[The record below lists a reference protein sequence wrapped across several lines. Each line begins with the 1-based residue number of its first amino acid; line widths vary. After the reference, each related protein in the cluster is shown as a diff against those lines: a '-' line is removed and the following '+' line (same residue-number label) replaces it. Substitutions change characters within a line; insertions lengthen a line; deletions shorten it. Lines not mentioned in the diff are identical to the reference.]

1 MKLRDTLFLILLSVL
16 SGLNRY
22 IFLKTSNFS
31 IDADEAIVGLMGKHF
46 IEGGN
51 VSVFYYGQHYMGSL
65 EAILAGLSFSTLGI
79 SSFTLK
85 LVPFLFS
92 IFFIWC
98 VFVLTNRIY
107 GRAPAWIA
115 AILCAFPAQILVD
128 WGAKARGGFIEIVV
142 LGALSTILFLE
153 WFETR
158 KLKKLFLCGFI
169 LGVGWWWNNQ
179 IIFFVTALGIYGIF
193 SLKKNEFLK
202 TGFTALTS
210 FLIGGLPFWA
220 YNIKHN
226 FISFKTFSE
235 TAGGKFL
242 TQAEGF
248 FTHSIPMLAG
258 VKRFYHDLDLI
269 PYGSIALLV
278 IVLLIL
284 YRVIKDSKKG
294 LILLLIFLA
303 TFLIFSA
310 SSFGHL
316 YKAPRYILPLYVA
329 WFPFL
334 GVGIYL
340 WWVRS
345 KIIGAC
351 LFVILIG
358 FQLSSVYLGGITVPG
373 EPLAY
378 KKDRVVRDSSE
389 LLEFL
394 DKNKIHFVRT
404 YYWVGYKIAFESKEK
419 VRFYPFGDPVSF
431 RIDSYKD
438 EGIDLGLET
447 LPIIVTPSQAKQ
459 VEESLSILKI
469 ASKRED
475 LNGYTVFYDLKADNR
490 INQSFPLTLSATHN
504 EAELSNLTDRNDQ
517 TRWGTKAAQKTG
529 MALRLK
535 LDSPRTV
542 CALRLDLDRWETDL
556 PVGVEIEGKLGD
568 QKVSLIKAHLFQGLY
583 PILRSSRG
591 GVLFFE
597 PVLVDKIILTVKTPF
612 PPFDWSFSEI
622 EAGC

>member
-1 MKLRDTLFLILLSVL
+1 MKPRDTLLLVLLSIA

-22 IFLKTSNFS
+22 LFLKAANFS

-46 IEGGN
+46 LEGGN
-51 VSVFYYGQHYMGSL
+51 VAVFYYGQHYMGSL
-65 EAILAGLSFSTLGI
+65 EAILAGLIFSILGI
-79 SSFTLK
+79 SSVTLK

-98 VFVLTNRIY
+98 VYDLTNRIY
-107 GRAPAWIA
+107 GRSPAWIA
-115 AILCAFPAQILVD
+115 SILCAFPAQILVD

-153 WFETR
+153 WLQR
-158 KLKKLFLCGFI
+158 KNLKTLFLCGFT

-179 IIFFVTALGIYGIF
+179 IIFFVAALGIYGVF
-193 SLKKNEFLK
+193 SLKKGEILK

-220 YNIKHN
+220 YNIKYN

-235 TAGGKFL
+235 TAGSKFIN
-242 TQAEGF
+242 QAEGF

-258 VKRFYHDLDLI
+258 VKRFYQDLDLI
-269 PYGSIALLV
+269 PYGSVILLV
-278 IVLLIL
+278 VVLLIFIRL
-284 YRVIKDSKKG
+284 VKDSKKG
-294 LILLLIFLA
+294 VVLLLIFLS
-303 TFLIFSA
+303 TFFIFSA

-334 GVGIYL
+334 GAGIYL

-345 KIIGAC
+345 KIIGAG
-351 LFVILIG
+351 LFIIILG

-394 DKNKIHFVRT
+394 YNKKINFVRT
-404 YYWVGYKIAFESKEK
+404 YYWVGYKIAFESEEK

-431 RIDSYKD
+431 RINSYRD
-438 EGIDLGLET
+438 EGISLGLET
-447 LPIIVTPSQAKQ
+447 LPIVVTPSQAKQ

-469 ASKRED
+469 ASKKED
-475 LNGYTVFYDLKADNR
+475 LKGYTVFYDLKAESL
-490 INQSFPLTLSATHN
+490 INQSFPFSLSSTHN
-504 EAELSNLTDRNDQ
+504 EQELPNLIDKNNQ
-517 TRWGTKAAQKTG
+517 TRWGTKAPQKVG

-535 LDSPRTV
+535 LDSQKTV
-542 CALRLDLDRWETDL
+542 CALRLDLNTWETDL
-556 PVGVEIEGKLGD
+556 PVAIEIEGKLGE
-568 QKVSLIKAHLFQGLY
+568 KKFSLIRADLFKGLY

-591 GVLFFE
+591 GILFFE
-597 PVLVDKIILTVKTPF
+597 PVLVDKIVLTVKTPF
-612 PPFDWSFSEI
+612 PPFDWSFSEV
-622 EAGC
+622 EVGC